1 MQKGG
6 GRSRAENI
14 YDHVGGRYSYCLFY
28 SSCRYNNKGNSL
40 KRKLK
45 YRYFTIFFIKKIVL
59 HLVLQLL
66 C

>member
-14 YDHVGGRYSYCLFY
+14 YDHVSGRHSDCLFY
-28 SSCRYNNKGNSL
+28 SFCRCNNKGNSL

-45 YRYFTIFFIKKIVL
+45 FRYITVFFIKKIVL
-59 HLVLQLL
+59 YLVL
-66 C
+66 